1 MGKFQTAK
9 ALHRLAMAEGRPWPE
24 ILQEYAERGFTWD
37 DAADYVGVPTAN
49 LKAFCH
55 RRNLTFP
62 WQGHQS
68 PILREHMRRTMIGR
82 TNTRTDYPTYTA
94 FGVTDTLPKLAKRFG
109 ATHKITYETLRRR
122 IKAGMDPETALTTP
136 LMDPTAKAIYANRC
150 RRKERTNHWEPQ
162 RDQTTTATR
171 L

>member
-9 ALHRLAMAEGRPWPE
+9 ALHRLAMAEGRPWSE
-24 ILQEYAERGFTWD
+24 VLREYAERGFTWD
-37 DAADYVGVPTAN
+37 DAADYVGVPAAN
-49 LKAFCH
+49 LKAFCY
-55 RRNLTFP
+55 RRNLVFP

-82 TNTRTDYPTYTA
+82 TNPRTDYPTYTA

-109 ATHKITYETLRRR
+109 ATHHITYETLRRR

-136 LMDPTAKAIYANRC
+136 LMDPTAKAKYA
-150 RRKERTNHWEPQ
+150 RRQ
-162 RDQTTTATR
+162 RRAKPLTPWDKPYDTTAAATR